1 MRHTQLIKILMVT
14 RYLPGSISVGGT
26 DKSISFIIIANN
38 NNPVYD
44 VDYVYITMCECHMI

>member
-1 MRHTQLIKILMVT
+1 MRHTRLTKILMVT

-44 VDYVYITMCECHMI
+44 VDYVYNTMCECHMI